1 MPTLYPLPPLALFV
15 APMPSW
21 LMRWLG
27 LNANEAYVEVLQL
40 NAKEA
45 GTDPPPP
52 PASQPRPWCLGVGI
66 INRNQIDQNQNIWLA
81 PLPSPP
87 VLSHSASTSH
97 HT

>member
-52 PASQPRPWCLGVGI
+52 TGISAKALVPRGRHNKPKP
-66 INRNQIDQNQNIWLA
+66 N
-81 PLPSPP
+81 
-87 VLSHSASTSH
+87 
-97 HT
+97 